1 MPATT
6 LLPLVQSIEEVLAD
20 GHGTARVLAAA
31 DRFRMSFFEGEPKGH
46 SAIEARVNKTAFVY
60 VSDMRARKDSQEM
73 STVAHYD
80 VTVTILAAYYL
91 GHEGVSGENRAA
103 LAAAS
108 LDYHKVRAALCYP
121 GNLRLTMVGAVETGL
136 AGGMLI
142 APGSRWGAVLDHENR
157 LLRATFTFP
166 GIVILTM
173 PS

>member
-6 LLPLVQSIEEVLAD
+6 LLPLVQAIEEVLNQ
-20 GHGTARVLAAA
+20 GTGTARALVAA
-31 DRFRMSFFEGEPKGH
+31 DRFGLGFFEGEPAGH
-46 SAIEARVNKTAFVY
+46 SAVEARVKKNAFVY

-80 VTVTILAAYYL
+80 VTVTILASYYL
-91 GHEGVSGENRAA
+91 GHEEISGENRAA
-103 LAAAS
+103 IALAA
-108 LDYHKVRAALCYP
+108 LDYHKVRAALCFP
-121 GNLRLTMVGAVETGL
+121 NNLRLTSALVETGL